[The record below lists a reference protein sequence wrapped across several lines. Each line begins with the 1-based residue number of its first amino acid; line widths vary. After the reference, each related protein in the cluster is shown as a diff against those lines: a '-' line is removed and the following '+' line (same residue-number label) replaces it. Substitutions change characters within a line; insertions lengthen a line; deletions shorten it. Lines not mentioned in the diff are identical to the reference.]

1 MVSPA
6 PSLRWAS
13 KVAADAKATLS
24 FALKVATDA
33 SPPAPDVSIETG
45 NSENLDIM
53 DDGRLAR
60 WREAIHDRL
69 APRRHSALLAAI
81 VAAFA
86 VRPLIGGGG
95 VGYIAFSTVLM
106 VLLLLALYN
115 INVDELQSERE
126 YLPSHIT
133 RRRIIGWTLIAA
145 AFAERIAIVYYG
157 RNHTVDLIGSIAWL
171 CLFSFF
177 TFSMLRSVLKQK
189 AVTSETIS
197 ASISVYLL
205 LGFTWGFL
213 YVIIALVQPG
223 AFNIAGL
230 AAPIPGHS
238 SDPQP
243 MFPILGYFSLIT
255 LSTVGY
261 GDITPMTLQARF
273 LAAAEGIAGQFYLAI
288 LVARLVSMQMNAS
301 SAQSS
306 NPGPNPDPQ
315 DSSRKD

>member
-1 MVSPA
+1 MASAA
-6 PSLRWAS
+6 PNLPWAS
-13 KVAADAKATLS
+13 KAAASVKATS
-24 FALKVATDA
+24 SSALKVATDV
-33 SPPAPDVSIETG
+33 SPLAPDVSIETG
-45 NSENLDIM
+45 NSENLGIM

-60 WREAIHDRL
+60 WREAIHDRS

-95 VGYIAFSTVLM
+95 LGYIAFSTVLM

-115 INVDELQSERE
+115 INVDELQADRE
-126 YLPSHIT
+126 YLPSRIM
-133 RRRIIGWTLIAA
+133 RRRLISWTLIIA

-230 AAPIPGHS
+230 AAPIPGHPA
-238 SDPQP
+238 DPQP

-288 LVARLVSMQMNAS
+288 LVARLVSMQMNTS
-301 SAQSS
+301 SAPSTDQS
-306 NPGPNPDPQ
+306 PNAGSQ
-315 DSSRKD
+315 DSSRKA

>member
-1 MVSPA
+1 
-6 PSLRWAS
+6 
-13 KVAADAKATLS
+13 
-24 FALKVATDA
+24 
-33 SPPAPDVSIETG
+33 
-45 NSENLDIM
+45 M
-53 DDGRLAR
+53 DNGRMAQ

-95 VGYIAFSTVLM
+95 VGYIAFSAALM

-115 INVDELQSERE
+115 INVDELQSDRE
-126 YLPSHIT
+126 YLRSRVM

-145 AFAERIAIVYYG
+145 AFVERVVVVRYAH
-157 RNHTVDLIGSIAWL
+157 NHLVDLIGSIAWL
-171 CLFSFF
+171 CLFSFV

-205 LGFTWGFL
+205 LGFTWGLL
-213 YVIIALVQPG
+213 YVIVSLVQPG

-230 AAPIPGHS
+230 AAPIPGHP

-261 GDITPMTLQARF
+261 GDITPITLQARF

-301 SAQSS
+301 SAPTTNPSP
-306 NPGPNPDPQ
+306 NPGSQ

>member
-1 MVSPA
+1 M
-6 PSLRWAS
+6 
-13 KVAADAKATLS
+13 
-24 FALKVATDA
+24 
-33 SPPAPDVSIETG
+33 E
-45 NSENLDIM
+45 
-53 DDGRLAR
+53 DGLFAR

-95 VGYIAFSTVLM
+95 VGYIAFSAALM

-115 INVDELQSERE
+115 INVDELQAERE
-126 YLPSHIT
+126 YLPARIM
-133 RRRIIGWTLIAA
+133 RRRLIGWSLIAA
-145 AFAERIAIVYYG
+145 AFAERLVVVRYAH
-157 RNHTVDLIGSIAWL
+157 NHLVDLVGSLAWF
-171 CLFSFF
+171 CLFSFV

-205 LGFTWGFL
+205 LGFTWGLL
-213 YVIIALVQPG
+213 YVMVALVQPD

-230 AAPIPGHS
+230 AAPLPGHP

-288 LVARLVSMQMNAS
+288 LVARLVSMQMNSS
-301 SAQSS
+301 SAQSTDQ
-306 NPGPNPDPQ
+306 GPTSASQDPPKQ
-315 DSSRKD
+315 SEN